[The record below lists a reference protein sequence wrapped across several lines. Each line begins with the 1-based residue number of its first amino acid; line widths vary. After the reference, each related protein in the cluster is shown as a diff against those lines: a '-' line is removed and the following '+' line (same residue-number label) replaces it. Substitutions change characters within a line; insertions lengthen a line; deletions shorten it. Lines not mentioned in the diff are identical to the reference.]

1 MTECNHLTTE
11 LQVVRGCL
19 SGDGESARD
28 FVNRFRQSVYQLCYR
43 FLGNHEDCEDVMQ
56 DTFLRAFRSLH
67 QWDQTRPLRPW
78 LLAIASNRCKT
89 TLAQRVTLRKRL
101 QQQLAEN
108 SACPESQP
116 AQRAELA
123 EDIELCLAKLKPE
136 LRTCFILFYREQLSC
151 AEIAERLGHPEGT
164 IKTWLH
170 RTRLRMAESLRCRG
184 HH

>member
-101 QQQLAEN
+101 QQQLAEK
-108 SACPESQP
+108 SACPERSPPVPRNWPRISNCAWQNSSRNYGP
-116 AQRAELA
+116 VSY
-123 EDIELCLAKLKPE
+123 
-136 LRTCFILFYREQLSC
+136 CFIGNS
-151 AEIAERLGHPEGT
+151 
-164 IKTWLH
+164 
-170 RTRLRMAESLRCRG
+170 
-184 HH
+184 